1 MADKPKTLDFDAKGE
16 EKVRNFLQTFFDHA
30 QDAQRQKHEEFRRAH
45 AIFRNQ
51 MSMTGRDPNR
61 ANIFVPKAYSLIQTI
76 VPHYVDAIFGMRP
89 YIPVR
94 LNNNAMADIGNAM
107 TDLLDAYLEE
117 GDFFV
122 NFTQLIN
129 YVVPYGTGFIES
141 YPDFVKREVTS
152 MQPQML
158 TMPDGQQMQV
168 GAQPVTE
175 EKVFFKLGIRSFAP
189 WQIYKDPNAKSMD
202 DARGIIKFR
211 GLVSKR
217 QMQEMSKRGAF
228 PDFDWGR
235 LDKEAEGNDMV
246 LAENDDWCKKIARDI
261 GVSMPKYDDDLGI
274 WLSYES
280 NDRYID
286 IWNLW
291 TVMRDIPN
299 PYKHGK
305 INCTRVINTFDTNPE
320 TSWWGIGEIKPIEQ
334 LIHGLNEN
342 WNQSFNNHN
351 MQNEGII
358 FYEEDALSVDQL
370 VMVAGNRVPVDPGPN
385 RGIKDVIYERVT
397 PPLSPDHYKIPSVF
411 ENMIDE
417 TSGIHDIT
425 RGEAT
430 PSGQTAREAIL
441 RTKAGESRMRLKIK
455 IGEQMGLRDF
465 GLKALS
471 TINQFAGPDDI
482 VDKIGLERAMLL
494 PTVNP
499 MAIDGGFSFGFAG
512 SDRLAQQQVQRQD
525 AKDIFQLAAGNPS
538 VRQDMLADWMFK
550 KFDIPDADRRKMV
563 IPDEV
568 VQQMQMMMQAQ
579 EAQAES
585 TRAISGGQPIGS
597 SGGYSPSGRD
607 KNEKL
612 GMNI

>member
-1 MADKPKTLDFDAKGE
+1 MAEKVLDFDAKGE
-16 EKVRNFLQTFFDHA
+16 EKTRKFLQEFFDAAKHA
-30 QDAQRQKHEEFRRAH
+30 QQQKHEEFMRAH

-51 MSMTGRDPNR
+51 MDMVGRDPNR
-61 ANIFVPKAYSLIQTI
+61 ANIFVPKAYALIQTI
-76 VPHYVDAIFGMRP
+76 VPHYVDAIFGVRP

-94 LNNNAMADIGNAM
+94 LTNNALADVGNAM

-122 NFTQLIN
+122 HFTQLIN
-129 YVVPYGTGFIES
+129 YVLPYGTGFIEG
-141 YPDFVKREVTS
+141 YPDYVTREVRS
-152 MQPQML
+152 LKPINVML
-158 TMPDGQQMQV
+158 PDGTEAQV
-168 GAQPVTE
+168 GMEPVTE
-175 EKVFFKLGIRSFAP
+175 SKTFFKLGIRAYAP

-217 QMQEMSKRGAF
+217 QMRAMSKRGAF
-228 PDFDWGR
+228 PDFDWDK
-235 LDKEAEGNDMV
+235 LDREAEGNDMV
-246 LAENDDWCKKIARDI
+246 LAENDDWCKKIARDMGI
-261 GVSMPKYDDDLGI
+261 PMPKHDDDLGI

-280 NDRYID
+280 PERYID

-305 INCTRVINTFDTNPE
+305 INLSRVINTFDTNPE
-320 TSWWGIGEIKPIEQ
+320 TSWYGIGEIKPIEQ
-334 LIHGLNEN
+334 LVHALNEN
-342 WNQSFNNHN
+342 WNQTFNNHN

-370 VMVAGNRVPVDPGPN
+370 VMIAGNRIPVDPGPQ
-385 RGIKDVIYERVT
+385 RSIEDVIYERKT
-397 PPLSPDHYKIPSVF
+397 PPLSPDHYKIPSVV
-411 ENMIDE
+411 ESMIDE

-425 RGEAT
+425 RGET
-430 PSGQTAREAIL
+430 PGTDQTAREAIL

-455 IGEQMGLRDF
+455 IGEQMGLRDA
-465 GLKALS
+465 GLKWLS
-471 TINQFAGPDDI
+471 IIDQFAGPDDI

-499 MAIDGGFSFGFAG
+499 MAIDGGFSFNFAG

-525 AKDIFQLAAGNPS
+525 AKDVFQLAAGNPS
-538 VRQDMLADWMFK
+538 VRQDMLADWLFK
-550 KFDIPDADRRKMV
+550 KFDIPDAERRKMV

-568 VQQMQMMMQAQ
+568 VQQMQMLMAAQQAQ
-579 EAQAES
+579 TES
-585 TRAISGGQPIGS
+585 TRAVSNGQPLGS
-597 SGGYSPSGRD
+597 GGGYSPSGRD
-607 KNEKL
+607 KSEKL
-612 GMNI
+612 GMGI